1 MTNSNERP
9 WLSVAGK
16 EELSAFAK
24 SVGQPAYRA
33 GQIYDWIT
41 KKRTVE
47 PDEMKNIPGAL
58 REKLKEAFH
67 CGSLRAREEF
77 SAPDGTEK
85 LLLAL
90 HDGEEVECAVIP
102 AEDGRITFCLS
113 SQVGCPVSCAFCA
126 SGADGLVRNL
136 SAGEI
141 VEEFLLLSK
150 RLGRAPDNVVM
161 MGVGEP
167 LLNFDNLVKA
177 LETISNPDG
186 IALAQRRI
194 TISTSGWS
202 PGIRALAELGRQW
215 NLAVSLH
222 APDDKTR
229 ALLIPT
235 RFRRDIR
242 DVMEACRKHKE
253 ATGRLLTLE
262 YVLLENVNDSPEQ
275 ARKFARL
282 AADFQAKVN
291 LIPYNKARGA
301 FERPSAEAVKRFEN
315 ALKTLHVP
323 VTVRVEKGA
332 ASSAACGQLRAS
344 SRKRKSPLS
353 GGAGVLLLSLAALF
367 SASACSMWSSDDEP
381 PTQAQLELLQAV
393 RTPGMQAAESKIG
406 RANPDFL
413 DSEYGRTPLMYAVI
427 QGEADKV
434 DALLKAGAKVDRRDR
449 NGDTALH
456 YAASG
461 FSEPV
466 LRRLIEAGADINA
479 EGRYGRTPIMEAA
492 RIGSLGSVR
501 ILAEAGADLKKTDA
515 RSRSVMM
522 FAAMAPVHSLQIAT
536 YLRERGAESLAFDDE
551 AQSPLLTA
559 IDYRNT
565 PLALALIE
573 EIEQFQKSK
582 TLGGSGS
589 VKTGVFDQ
597 YDQVTFMGLLAFRH
611 AVRANDVKVMRLLI
625 EKGLPLNG
633 ELNYAYRGMRFLNA
647 GGAFEFLA
655 RNGLIDKGQTP
666 VFWAAQEDNLEA
678 LQLLVKAGALVT
690 MKDNTGEPPRAYAK
704 SKEVIEYLEEVE
716 KKQTSHPELPQRTR
730 ASGR

>member
-1 MTNSNERP
+1 MTSSNEKP
-9 WLSVAGK
+9 WLSVATK
-16 EELSAFAK
+16 EELTAFVKNA
-24 SVGQPAYRA
+24 GQPSYRA
-33 GQIYDWIT
+33 GQIHDWIA
-41 KKRTVE
+41 KKWTVD
-47 PDEMKNIPGAL
+47 PAEMKNLPGAL
-58 REKLKEAFH
+58 REMLRERFH
-67 CGSLRAREEF
+67 CASVGVREEF
-77 SAPDGTEK
+77 VSPDGTEK
-85 LLLAL
+85 LVLSL

-102 AEDGRITFCLS
+102 AEDGRVTFCLS

-141 VEEFLLLSK
+141 VEEFLLLAK

-235 RFRRDIR
+235 RYRRDIR
-242 DVMEACRKHKE
+242 DIMEACRMHKE

-282 AADFQAKVN
+282 AAEFHAKAN

-323 VTVRVEKGA
+323 VTVRVEKGSS
-332 ASSAACGQLRAS
+332 SSAACGQLRAS
-344 SRKRKSPLS
+344 SRKRKIPL
-353 GGAGVLLLSLAALF
+353 GGSAAFLVSLAGLLLT
-367 SASACSMWSSDDEP
+367 ASCSMWTTEP
-381 PTQAQLELLQAV
+381 DAPTPAQLELLEAV
-393 RTPGMQAAESKIG
+393 RTPGMNASEDLLG
-406 RANPDFL
+406 RTNLDFR
-413 DSEYGRTPLMYAVI
+413 DPNYGRSPLMYAVI
-427 QGEADKV
+427 QGEPEKAA
-434 DALLKAGAKVDRRDR
+434 ALLKAGADVDFRDASG
-449 NGDTALH
+449 NTALH
-456 YAASG
+456 YAANG

-466 LRRLIEAGADINA
+466 LRLLLQAGADPNA
-479 EGRYGRTPIMEAA
+479 PGRYGRTPIMEAA
-492 RIGSLGSVR
+492 RTGSLSSVR
-501 ILAEAGADLKKTDA
+501 ILVEAGADLKLTDDKN
-515 RSRSVMM
+515 RSVMM
-522 FAAMAPVHSLQIAT
+522 FAAMAPAHSLQIAE
-536 YLRERGAESLAFDDE
+536 YLKKRGAETLAFDDE

-559 IDYRNT
+559 IDYKNT
-565 PLALALIE
+565 ALALALIG
-573 EIEQFQKSK
+573 EIERIQQSK
-582 TLGGSGS
+582 PADGTAG
-589 VKTGVFDQ
+589 KNAGVFARHDQ
-597 YDQVTFMGLLAFRH
+597 ATLVGLLAFQH
-611 AVRANDVKVMRLLI
+611 AIRANDVKVMRLLI
-625 EKGLPLNG
+625 EKGLPLNRD
-633 ELNYAYRGMRFLNA
+633 LNYAYQGMRFLNA

-666 VFWAAQEDNLEA
+666 VFWAAQEDNLQA
-678 LQLLVKAGALVT
+678 LQMLVKAGASVVR
-690 MKDNTGEPPRAYAK
+690 KDNSGEVPRAYAK
-704 SKEVIEYLEEVE
+704 TKEVIEYLEEVE
-716 KKQTSHPELPQRTR
+716 KIQSAPPDNLKR
-730 ASGR
+730 GRIGGR